1 MATILLPPKSFL
13 LMPCPLFFQQQDT
26 IVDVFNQ
33 VLFWKNVHRVYS
45 HPLAQPDSPWAVII
59 LLVLGQDQQI
69 LTTSESVMQSQLV
82 GPLITST
89 RRSSTSI
96 KLLMAPK
103 LIDIQ
108 ALILLHCCRRASR
121 AGHFRSSARACLR
134 TRKADGSPPTPKKPR
149 HGTPADCE
157 ERLKV
162 FRSLSLREKS
172 LCISHSADDW
182 LSSAHCSMYLDLGK
196 QMSVT
201 KMSAMRLHLALLQ
214 EETTTILNSTRY
226 PDSNPQGKATI
237 KRLEQAFED
246 WLNEYAELNNPD
258 STVSIDLTMDLYACR
273 FTALQHSSDPKHKN
287 SKDPVEIVPKQEMN
301 GVTNQDADPA
311 FPLCSLPESFSCIG
325 YFTMVKS
332 MLSTDSEET
341 CREDLHLLQSVCQIF
356 KKYELN
362 TLGDNYTQ
370 KVPRTFQA
378 LLAIVY
384 NIKPG
389 LFQDQHS
396 EFPEDSVLN
405 SIIDLSDNPTSHS
418 SFKTTISERSS
429 PNSSFA
435 KVNVQQYQIGLFD
448 VESLSA
454 SMRQSPFDLDI
465 LESFNIHED
474 VHLQDSTIAQLVTLL
489 NRESSN
495 KRPRLSTPHETILP
509 HKFSFSTD
517 LSPPLMTEI
526 QNAIQMWQ

>member
-1 MATILLPPKSFL
+1 MVDSDMATILLPPKSFL

-69 LTTSESVMQSQLV
+69 LTTKEHLEPGISEV
-82 GPLITST
+82 
-89 RRSSTSI
+89 
-96 KLLMAPK
+96 LLGHAC
-103 LIDIQ
+103 
-108 ALILLHCCRRASR
+108 ALAKRMGLH
-121 AGHFRSSARACLR
+121 LR
-134 TRKADGSPPTPKKPR
+134 LKSHGD
-149 HGTPADCE
+149 GTPADCE

-182 LSSAHCSMYLDLGK
+182 LPSAHCSMYLDLGK

-214 EETTTILNSTRY
+214 EEITTILNSTRY

-273 FTALQHSSDPKHKN
+273 LAALQHSSDPKHKSKLLSDARASCRLLCTKMKLLEKN
-287 SKDPVEIVPKQEMN
+287 AINDIQALVNPSIDSKDPVEIVPKQEMN
-301 GVTNQDADPA
+301 G
-311 FPLCSLPESFSCIG
+311 
-325 YFTMVKS
+325 
-332 MLSTDSEET
+332 
-341 CREDLHLLQSVCQIF
+341 IF

-465 LESFNIHED
+465 LESFNIHGD

>member
-1 MATILLPPKSFL
+1 LL
-13 LMPCPLFFQQQDT
+13 
-26 IVDVFNQ
+26 IVF
-33 VLFWKNVHRVYS
+33 
-45 HPLAQPDSPWAVII
+45 
-59 LLVLGQDQQI
+59 
-69 LTTSESVMQSQLV
+69 E
-82 GPLITST
+82 
-89 RRSSTSI
+89 
-96 KLLMAPK
+96 
-103 LIDIQ
+103 
-108 ALILLHCCRRASR
+108 HCCRRASR

-273 FTALQHSSDPKHKN
+273 FTALQHSSDPKHKSKLLSDASCRLLCTKMKLLEKN
-287 SKDPVEIVPKQEMN
+287 AINDIQALVNPSIDSKDPVEIVPKQEMN